1 MTYLVIKGQLA
12 APEKCPY
19 LALFFGLLRVEV
31 YYIFNSVARSSKKPQ
46 NILYHYYY
54 YLDPHA
60 FHAMENGNV
69 LVAVVLVYN
78 RRFDQKIIEQN
89 IR

>member
-1 MTYLVIKGQLA
+1 MTYLVIKGRA

-78 RRFDQKIIEQN
+78 RRFDENITQQN
-89 IR
+89 FR

>member
-1 MTYLVIKGQLA
+1 MSQDHQ
-12 APEKCPY
+12 
-19 LALFFGLLRVEV
+19 
-31 YYIFNSVARSSKKPQ
+31 KKPQ

-78 RRFDQKIIEQN
+78 RRFDQKLLSKICDEFFRKSNSILMMLDLFN
-89 IR
+89 FADLLIGWL